1 MSVRSDQAKAEGTGK
16 SKNVFNYTV
25 DDEPQETSE
34 HLLTA
39 EQIVRNA
46 GLDPAQRYL
55 IELRGKDQESYEGRM
70 GTEIRMHEK
79 MKFITAGIGP
89 TPVS

>member
-1 MSVRSDQAKAEGTGK
+1 MSVRSDQAKPEGAGK
-16 SKNVFNYTV
+16 AKNVFDYTV

-34 HLLTA
+34 HVLTA
-39 EQIVRNA
+39 EQILRNA

-55 IELRGKDQESYEGRM
+55 IELRGKHQESYEGRP
-70 GTEIRMHEK
+70 TAEIRMHEK
-79 MKFITAGIGP
+79 MKFITAGTGP

>member
-1 MSVRSDQAKAEGTGK
+1 MSVQSGPEASQRS
-16 SKNVFNYTV
+16 SKNVFDYTV
-25 DDEPQETSE
+25 DDEPQQTRE
-34 HLLTA
+34 HVLTA

-46 GLDPAQRYL
+46 GLDPTQRYL
-55 IELRGKDQESYEGRM
+55 IQLRGKEQESFEGRM
-70 GTEIRMHEK
+70 GTEIHMHEK